1 MSDDLIKK
9 EPAPEEPPAEKD
21 KYDQSY
27 LLNDDITTAEA
38 DSIVLKLA
46 GPAVMEQL
54 LMCLVGMIDMIQ
66 VSRIGPAAI
75 TAVGLTNQPIMFAMA
90 IFMAVN
96 VGTTACLLYTSDA

>member
-9 EPAPEEPPAEKD
+9 KPDPSEPSEGKN
-21 KYDQSY
+21 KFDQSY
-27 LLNDDITTAEA
+27 LLNDNITTAEA
-38 DSIVLKLA
+38 NSVVLKLA

-75 TAVGLTNQPIMFAMA
+75 TAVGLTTQPIMFAMA

-96 VGTTACLLYTSDA
+96 VGTTA